1 MATTTPFPFG
11 QIYDPA
17 AHSEER
23 QTIVAKLIGWY
34 EGNLGDSDKAA
45 DGYDAGY
52 YGGAADA
59 YFDALVLLTGADP
72 DMVAKYQRGDDPLCE
87 GGHTSALCDGTCRS

>member
-11 QIYDPA
+11 DLYDAA
-17 AHSEER
+17 AHDE
-23 QTIVAKLIGWY
+23 QHQGVVAQLIEWY
-34 EGNLGDSDKAA
+34 QSNLGDSDKAA

-72 DMVAKYQRGDDPLCE
+72 DMVAKYNAGDDPLCK
-87 GGHTSALCDGTCRS
+87 GGHTSPLCDGTCRP